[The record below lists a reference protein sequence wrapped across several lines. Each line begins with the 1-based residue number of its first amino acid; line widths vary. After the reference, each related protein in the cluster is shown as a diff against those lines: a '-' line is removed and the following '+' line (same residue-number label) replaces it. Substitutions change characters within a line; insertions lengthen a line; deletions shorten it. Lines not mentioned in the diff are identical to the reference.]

1 MKLSEKIVMC
11 RKRAFLSQDAL
22 AELVGVSRQA
32 VSKWETGDALPETSK
47 LPLLAEIFGVSIDWL
62 LSDSDEPYQ
71 KPTPPEPP
79 QKQVPEQFE
88 TMPGFIGRIF
98 RKYGWLGGI
107 YTMLAGL
114 SFIGLGILERVLVG
128 KMFSFDPFGTGDISS
143 MMDLSPMSAP
153 MNIMSTVT
161 IVIGAVIAI
170 AGVVAAIVLKQ
181 WGKKNK

>member
-32 VSKWETGDALPETSK
+32 VSKWETGDALPETAK

-71 KPTPPEPP
+71 KETPPEPQPP
-79 QKQVPEQFE
+79 QDNRVPEKLE
-88 TMPGFIGRIF
+88 TLPGFIGRLF

-107 YTMLAGL
+107 YLLLG
-114 SFIGLGILERVLVG
+114 GLGFTGIGILSRVLTRKVY
-128 KMFSFDPFGTGDISS
+128 SFDPFGTGQIAE
-143 MMDLSPMSAP
+143 MPHMTSPMDT
-153 MNIMSTVT
+153 MSTVI
-161 IVIGAVIAI
+161 IVIGVVVTIVGVITAI
-170 AGVVAAIVLKQ
+170 ALRR
-181 WGKKNK
+181 WGKKHK